1 MEGQNVASWDSI
13 NLQSCHIQPL
23 DNISPERNTSY
34 SICKSYLLL
43 SSANEGGKAISLLR
57 QSVDA
62 CCHGNQRLRP

>member
-1 MEGQNVASWDSI
+1 MEDQNVASWGSI

-34 SICKSYLLL
+34 SRCRSYLLL

-62 CCHGNQRLRP
+62 CCHGN